1 MCELRPGWQCSG
13 VTALSQ
19 LCLPL
24 ASAQGSEGTQ
34 GPVPQLPQ
42 IPPQQ
47 PQHKSHFRELHLHF
61 SELKACFYFR
71 VTCLRVFFSCGSLR
85 EVLMGIPPEFCN

>member
-1 MCELRPGWQCSG
+1 MCEPRPGQRCSG

-34 GPVPQLPQ
+34 KPVPQLPRLS
-42 IPPQQ
+42 PQQ
-47 PQHKSHFRELHLHF
+47 PQHKSHFKELHIHF
-61 SELKACFYFR
+61 SELKTCFYFR
-71 VTCLRVFFSCGSLR
+71 VTSLKVFFP
-85 EVLMGIPPEFCN
+85 VAV